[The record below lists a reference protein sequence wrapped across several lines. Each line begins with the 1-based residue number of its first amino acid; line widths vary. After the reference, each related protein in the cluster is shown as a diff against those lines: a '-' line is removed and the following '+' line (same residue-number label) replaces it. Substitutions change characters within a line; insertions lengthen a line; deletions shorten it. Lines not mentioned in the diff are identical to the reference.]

1 MSAGEVTTNCI
12 HVEQLLQALWHVADA
27 LEQTVD
33 FIGGVASDGSATD
46 CCVMPNI
53 NYNVVHL

>member
-46 CCVMPNI
+46 CCVMPNK
-53 NYNVVHL
+53 YKL